1 MTGKISRYFIWSTL
15 FFAVPVLAGCD
26 AIYGLLQKEGA
37 EEKEIVGEIRPFERN
52 EKVAE
57 AQKLLKLYGYSVG
70 QPDGVM
76 GVNTRNAIE
85 QFQTDSGIKASR
97 FLDKETWRKL
107 HRFDDY
113 GLVYNGEINIRVVQM
128 DLQALGFYNGKVDG
142 KQGPK
147 TDEAIREF
155 QKSKGL
161 NPDGRIGFKTLQALV
176 NSFSY
181 GKT

>member
-1 MTGKISRYFIWSTL
+1 VLLTTISVT
-15 FFAVPVLAGCD
+15 GCD
-26 AIYGLLQKEGA
+26 AVYRLLQKEGA

-57 AQKLLKLYGYSVG
+57 VQKLLKLYGYGVG

-85 QFQTDSGIKASR
+85 KFQEDSGIKASR
-97 FLDKETWRKL
+97 FVDKKTWRSL

-113 GLVYNGEINIRVVQM
+113 GLVRNGEINVLVIQT
-128 DLQALGFYNGKVDG
+128 DLHTLGFYKGEPDG
-142 KQGPK
+142 KRGPK
-147 TDEAIREF
+147 TDEAIRAF
-155 QKSKGL
+155 QKARGL
-161 NPDGRIGFKTLQALV
+161 TPDGKVGLKTLQALV

-181 GKT
+181 TGGGSFKTPRPFA